1 LQEGELKSMGEANDS
16 AAPEGPANEMQKMKQ
31 WLVDEGVQYAF
42 GSWAD
47 FYGRPK
53 AKAVPIEKFESMAQ
67 GSELY
72 TVGALPGM
80 GPLGP
85 HEDECEAVADLESLV
100 ICPWDRRYVYMAAD
114 LMWHGHPY
122 EYCPRSIL
130 KGVLD
135 EARQMG
141 FVFNLGFEPEVY
153 VLREG
158 ENGELLPLH
167 PDDTGF
173 WGYDVQSTLDGM
185 SFLDV
190 MVRYLDELGW
200 GVFSFDH
207 EGGNSQ
213 YEFDFGYTD
222 ALTQADRFTF
232 MRLMLKE
239 VAKKIGAFATFMPK
253 PYSDNFGSGAHY
265 NMSLADA
272 DTGVNVFDDPAD
284 PNGLGYSKLAYHF
297 VGGLLKHSG
306 AITAVTCPTV
316 NSYKRL
322 IGRGF
327 MDDITW
333 APVFVRYGDNN
344 RTLMIRL
351 PKNRR
356 CVENRAADISSNMYF
371 GAAISLAAGL
381 EGIKE
386 EIDPG
391 PPTNTNLYELNR
403 RQLQEEG
410 VQLLPRTLLE
420 AVNEFEADPL
430 TDSVF
435 GPLKS
440 VFVELK
446 NKEWEEY
453 HNIVTDWEREKYLKF
468 F

>member
-1 LQEGELKSMGEANDS
+1 VIKEMEQFVPDDELAK
-16 AAPEGPANEMQKMKQ
+16 KKQ
-31 WLVDEGVQYAF
+31 LLIEEGVQYAF
-42 GSWAD
+42 VSWAD

-53 AKAVPIEKFESMAQ
+53 GKAVPIAQFDRAVQ

-85 HEDECEAVADLESLV
+85 HEDECQAIGDLNSLV
-100 ICPWDRRYVYMAAD
+100 VCPWDRRYAWMAAD
-114 LMWHGHPY
+114 LVWQGEPY
-122 EYCPRSIL
+122 EYCSRQIL
-130 KGVLD
+130 KKVL
-135 EARQMG
+135 AKAHRMG
-141 FVFNLGFEPEVY
+141 FAFNLGFEPEVY
-153 VLREG
+153 ILKEG
-158 ENGELLPLH
+158 EGGELLPFH
-167 PDDTGF
+167 ADDTGF
-173 WGYDVQSTLDGM
+173 WGYDVESTLDNM

-190 MVRYLDELGW
+190 IVQYMDELGW

-213 YEFDFGYTD
+213 FEFDFGYTD
-222 ALTQADRFTF
+222 ALSMSDRYTF
-232 MRLMLKE
+232 MRMMLKQ
-239 VAKKIGAFATFMPK
+239 VAKKMGAFATFMPK

-265 NMSLADA
+265 NMSLAHI
-272 DTGVNVFDDPAD
+272 DTGQNLFDDRED
-284 PNGLGYSKLAYHF
+284 PGGMGYSKLAYYF
-297 VGGLLKHSG
+297 VGGLLKHAG

-356 CVENRAADISSNMYF
+356 CVENRACDIASNIYL
-371 GAAISLAAGL
+371 GAAVSLAAGL
-381 EGIKE
+381 DGIE
-386 EIDPG
+386 NELEPG
-391 PPTNTNLYELNR
+391 DPTNENLYELDRN
-403 RQLQEEG
+403 QLRDRKVE
-410 VQLLPRTLLE
+410 LLPRNLLE
-420 AVNEFEADPL
+420 AIHAFEDDPL
-430 TDSVF
+430 SDEVF
-435 GPLKS
+435 GPLKA
-440 VFVELK
+440 VYVELK

-453 HNIVTDWEREKYLKF
+453 HNVVTQWERDKYLRF

>member
-1 LQEGELKSMGEANDS
+1 MEKAEAVLPSQPPS
-16 AAPEGPANEMQKMKQ
+16 ANALRKTTQ
-31 WLVDEGVQYAF
+31 WLKDEGVQYVF

-53 AKAVPIEKFESMAQ
+53 AKAVPVAQFEQMVM

-85 HEDECEAVADLESLV
+85 HEDECQAVGDPDSLT
-100 ICPWDRRYVYMAAD
+100 ICPWDRRYAWMAAD
-114 LMWHGHPY
+114 LIWHDRPY
-122 EYCPRSIL
+122 EYCSRHIL
-130 KGVLD
+130 KSII
-135 EARQMG
+135 ARATAMG
-141 FVFNLGFEPEVY
+141 YGFNLGFEPELY

-158 ENGELLPLH
+158 PDGELLPLN

-173 WGYDVQSTLDGM
+173 WGYDVESTMDAM

-190 MVRYLDELGW
+190 MVQYLDSLGW
-200 GVFSFDH
+200 GIYSFDH

-213 YEFDFGYTD
+213 YEFDFGFSD

-232 MRLMLKE
+232 FRLMVKE
-239 VAKKIGAFATFMPK
+239 VAKKLGAFATFMPK

-265 NMSLADA
+265 NMSLVDPA
-272 DTGVNVFDDPAD
+272 TGKNLFDDPSA
-284 PNGLGYSKLAYHF
+284 PRGTGYSKLAYHF
-297 VGGLLKHSG
+297 VAGLLKHAG

-344 RTLMIRL
+344 RTLMVRL
-351 PKNRR
+351 PENRR
-356 CVENRAADISSNMYF
+356 CVENRACDISSNMYL

-381 EGIKE
+381 EGIRDE
-386 EIDPG
+386 LDPG
-391 PPTNTNLYELNR
+391 EPTNRNLYELDR
-403 RQLQEEG
+403 RQLKEEG
-410 VQLLPRTLLE
+410 VELLPRNLLE
-420 AVNEFEADPL
+420 AVQAFEDDPL
-430 TDSVF
+430 ATEVF
-435 GPLKS
+435 GPLKD

-446 NKEWEEY
+446 NREWEEY
-453 HNIVTDWEREKYLKF
+453 HNVVTEWERRKYLKF